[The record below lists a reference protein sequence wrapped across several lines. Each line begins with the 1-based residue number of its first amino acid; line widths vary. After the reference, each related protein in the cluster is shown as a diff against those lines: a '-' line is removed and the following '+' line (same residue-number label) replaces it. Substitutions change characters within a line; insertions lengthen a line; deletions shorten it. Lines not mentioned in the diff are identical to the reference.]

1 MTDTDTK
8 LVRMANQIAA
18 NFAAQGEAE
27 AIRATAE
34 HIELF
39 WDPRM
44 KDAIQSS
51 DFGNLSKIAR
61 AAVELLDSARKV
73 P

>member
-1 MTDTDTK
+1 MSDTLAT

-18 NFAAQGEAE
+18 NLQHEADPV
-27 AIRATAE
+27 AATAE

-44 KDAIQSS
+44 RKMIRHHGTEGLS
-51 DFGNLSKIAR
+51 DTAA
-61 AAVELLDSARKV
+61 AAVQQLAASQSAQ
-73 P
+73 